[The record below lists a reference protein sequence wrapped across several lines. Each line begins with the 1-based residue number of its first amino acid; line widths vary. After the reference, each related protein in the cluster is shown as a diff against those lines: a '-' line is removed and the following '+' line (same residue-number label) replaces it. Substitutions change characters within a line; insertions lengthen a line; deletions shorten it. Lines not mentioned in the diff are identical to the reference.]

1 MSENELEEPRVK
13 LELSNESKELLE
25 RLRTQQKIETFARST
40 SERGV
45 LAQARLQSEADA
57 TSLVTA
63 LLAMNVESERQL
75 YIARRGRATFSDEID
90 HLTRQ
95 VDACHAKIDELKND
109 ADKSTTQKRELSEF
123 LKNAMDE
130 NRALKAANRT
140 VCVRDMFVRVLPHQ
154 ERNDRPTVP
163 SEAAIR
169 LQTRIDA
176 EEFVEKIE
184 ALYDDPLV
192 SSLGKIL
199 HAIAKHGTIRSDL
212 HDRLPEFA
220 DALADNAVT
229 NEGFAVL
236 FGIDLE
242 PVFQEVHAS
251 NMRKGDGPIVDGK
264 RRKPE
269 GWTPPDVVGVL
280 RKQGWQ
286 SSSESKVDEPIPYK
300 LSCEIHGMI
309 FGGDHECA
317 RCENAQCNGSE
328 IDPIGEQSGNETS
341 ALAYLEKEAAK
352 VDSKSQPKVP
362 PRNAIPIDRTLWK
375 SDAKIELGKVWV
387 KIEDIPSLECDAK
400 FFDQGANRRCMIEF
414 AATDAQFGLYERL
427 RQDKEILGFS
437 ISGSYIGAVRI
448 VSIERGGGVI
458 RKIGSTGPSAYTMQI
473 EFSKV
478 RFPVDG

>member
-1 MSENELEEPRVK
+1 MSGNESEEPRIK

-25 RLRTQQKIETFARST
+25 RLRTQQKIETFARSA

-75 YIARRGRATFSDEID
+75 YVARRERDTFSDEVD
-90 HLTRQ
+90 HLKRQ
-95 VDACHAKIDELKND
+95 IDACHAKIDELKND

-199 HAIAKHGTIRSDL
+199 HAIAMHGTIRSDL
-212 HDRLPEFA
+212 RDRLPEFA

-242 PVFQEVHAS
+242 PVFQEVHSA
-251 NMRKGDGPIVDGK
+251 NLRKGDGPIVDGK

-269 GWTPPDVVGVL
+269 GWAPPDVVGVL
-280 RKQGWQ
+280 RNQGWTPSIEAELDTPIQ
-286 SSSESKVDEPIPYK
+286 YAIGPKAMEDPSTYATCTVHQIAFDEA
-300 LSCEIHGMI
+300 
-309 FGGDHECA
+309 FGCA
-317 RCENAQCNGSE
+317 RCENAQYNGSE
-328 IDPIGEQSGNETS
+328 IDPIGEQASNETQAIEVV
-341 ALAYLEKEAAK
+341 ALFGQVCE
-352 VDSKSQPKVP
+352 
-362 PRNAIPIDRTLWK
+362 DRETIRVEFK
-375 SDAKIELGKVWV
+375 TK
-387 KIEDIPSLECDAK
+387 
-400 FFDQGANRRCMIEF
+400 DQGLVQRLLAIARDGRMILPEIEGN
-414 AATDAQFGLYERL
+414 TYVRSTMPDIRVDHPTWEEER
-427 RQDKEILGFS
+427 F
-437 ISGSYIGAVRI
+437 V
-448 VSIERGGGVI
+448 VSVAF
-458 RKIGSTGPSAYTMQI
+458 RKV
-473 EFSKV
+473 K
-478 RFPVDG
+478 